1 MSEQSPFPRSI
12 YGGAFREGF
21 VAALV
26 DSRVEATRLVD
37 LLSVTGIRRSD
48 VGVLPGDLALVIDG
62 SHHPSLAV
70 SEAAPGEAAVS
81 ERYVSGALLGDVLVA
96 VRTPSEPHARAVARI
111 LLSEGASLV
120 YHFGPGFLRAP
131 DMTEAAA

>member
-12 YGGAFREGF
+12 YGRAFGEGF

-26 DSRVEATRLVD
+26 DSRVEATRLVE
-37 LLSVTGIRRSD
+37 LLAVTGIRRGD
-48 VGVLPGDLALVIDG
+48 VGVLPGELALVIDA

-70 SEAAPGEAAVS
+70 SPPAPGEVAVS
-81 ERYVSGALLGDVLVA
+81 EKYVAGALLGDVLLA
-96 VRTPSEPHARAVARI
+96 VRTPAERRARVVAGI

-120 YHFGPGFLRAP
+120 FHFGPGFLRAP
-131 DMTEAAA
+131 DLTEAAA